1 MCWNCHFE
9 QEDIDENHRISWGMK
24 PQAQEG
30 ICLIYASFCLLQ
42 QKVSRDYLKGHTVWA
57 TEEEKNNVKTD

>member
-1 MCWNCHFE
+1 
-9 QEDIDENHRISWGMK
+9 MK